1 MMNEHER
8 SRLAHLYSRI
18 KDSNSALLEIDSI
31 FDLEELLK
39 SAGNDRRDRMETIR
53 ILTLDPRN
61 REDILPLSKDRE
73 LREIDNTIKAIE
85 DRTQFLRQRHFLQQI
100 EQNEKIKEIESRE
113 AQQSVTQVI
122 SDGEKVKRPT
132 QAQIAKFYRV
142 LEYFDFK
149 ENTKVLGKIAVIRGK
164 RHGFS
169 GENHRRIARISQPIN
184 NEESAFGC
192 LDTLGGVGRIL
203 YDELMQSDRKDHIPK
218 EITHYYSA
226 SNKVKF

>member
-31 FDLEELLK
+31 FDLEGLLE
-39 SAGNDRRDRMETIR
+39 SAGRDKHEHIKLIQMFLLDKRNTG
-53 ILTLDPRN
+53 ILMPSEDPQ
-61 REDILPLSKDRE
+61 IKQ
-73 LREIDNTIKAIE
+73 IDNTIKAIE
-85 DRTQFLRQRHFLQQI
+85 DRILFLRQRHFLQQI

-122 SDGEKVKRPT
+122 SDGEESGRPT
-132 QAQIAKFYRV
+132 QEQTARFYRV